1 MILRIYETKDID
13 LDTVELMLFR
23 ADKQA
28 NFHPESSWILHSLD
42 NEINNYNHLENE
54 ITKKYKEFHVKWIG
68 REAVIMWLVSNQVM
82 FEIISF
88 KLLVQEIE
96 ALASVD
102 HEEEKESEQALFN

>member
-1 MILRIYETKDID
+1 
-13 LDTVELMLFR
+13 
-23 ADKQA
+23 
-28 NFHPESSWILHSLD
+28 
-42 NEINNYNHLENE
+42 
-54 ITKKYKEFHVKWIG
+54 
-68 REAVIMWLVSNQVM
+68 MWLVSNQVM